1 MGRTHQI
8 GRSTEKGEAF
18 FSSPNDRTQHDG
30 DGHGFAG
37 ARRRRQQQLRLP
49 PPLTLRGLTGLRC
62 GRRPRLRPQPPPI
75 CNRISL
81 RSLLPNPPCPVSW
94 MSTRILRC
102 VVSCGP
108 FFVHAKVRRVCEMC
122 RMAKEA
128 KDEMVAR
135 AFPVMGK
142 LFQRCA
148 AAPTQAVASTGVLL
162 LVSRLFLS
170 LALSPCRDVIL
181 NILMDKG
188 LDI

>member
-1 MGRTHQI
+1 MGRTHLI
-8 GRSTEKGEAF
+8 GRPQRKEAF
-18 FSSPNDRTQHDG
+18 FSNPNDKTQHDG
-30 DGHGFAG
+30 DCHGFAG
-37 ARRRRQQQLRLP
+37 ARRRRQQLRLP
-49 PPLTLRGLTGLRC
+49 PPLALRGLTGLRC

-81 RSLLPNPPCPVSW
+81 RSLVPYVRFLGCRRGFLGVLF
-94 MSTRILRC
+94 RA
-102 VVSCGP
+102 P
-108 FFVHAKVRRVCEMC
+108 FSVRAKVRRVCEMC
-122 RMAKEA
+122 RTAKEA

-170 LALSPCRDVIL
+170 LALQRCYP
-181 NILMDKG
+181 
-188 LDI
+188 